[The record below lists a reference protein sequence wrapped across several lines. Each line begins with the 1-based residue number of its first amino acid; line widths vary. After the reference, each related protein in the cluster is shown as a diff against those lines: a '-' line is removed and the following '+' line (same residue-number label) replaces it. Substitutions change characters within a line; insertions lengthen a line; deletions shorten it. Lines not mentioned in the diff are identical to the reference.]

1 MFVFV
6 QLYLFNFMRGSD
18 GRTGERDDTNSEA
31 YGILVV
37 VEGAVAIIVA
47 RYDT

>member
-1 MFVFV
+1 MVELENV
-6 QLYLFNFMRGSD
+6 Y
-18 GRTGERDDTNSEA
+18 DTNSEA